1 MTLKSFTSTTP
12 YEKLLRNRSELYSKF
27 CAAAASGGVLM
38 LTYVI
43 TYQVDMGLW
52 EGSIRLLLGA
62 DLRQV
67 RISNREDARARDKI
81 YLMGHQHFLY

>member
-62 DLRQV
+62 DLQPFAPS
-67 RISNREDARARDKI
+67 SNFEPRRCPSPR
-81 YLMGHQHFLY
+81 